1 MKYILLLLAALFGF
15 SLSVSLNSDFEY
27 SNDNPIVYCLKQQQA
42 NLTEEKIKQFL
53 VDIQDPEK
61 AVGLFPLGGKLSKCV
76 RKRRAELAEK
86 EQE

>member
-1 MKYILLLLAALFGF
+1 MKYILLLLVALFGF

-27 SNDNPIVYCLKQQQA
+27 SNDNPIVYCLKQQT
-42 NLTEEKIKQFL
+42 NFNEEKIKQFL

-61 AVGLFPLGGKLSKCV
+61 AVGLFPIGGKLSKCV
-76 RKRRAELAEK
+76 RRRRAELAEK

>member
-1 MKYILLLLAALFGF
+1 MKYILLLLVALFGF

-27 SNDNPIVYCLKQQQA
+27 SNDNPIVYCLKQQT
-42 NLTEEKIKQFL
+42 NFTEEKIKQFL

-61 AVGLFPLGGKLSKCV
+61 AVGLFPIGGKLSKCV
-76 RKRRAELAEK
+76 RRRRAELAEK